1 MGVLKETLQPRKRTS
16 KTPLPATHDAWLR
29 EIAAAWLDAH
39 ETIPFGPLAGVAIAP
54 GDLFHLGPAVC
65 LKFRG
70 LKPSRTALHQ
80 ATQAALVSFVAT
92 KDRESKT
99 LSNPRFAFA
108 FCYLA
113 AHFGLGIL
121 TEAEAAD
128 VLDYIA
134 AHVKQLDAM
143 IARSLGRR

>member
-1 MGVLKETLQPRKRTS
+1 M
-16 KTPLPATHDAWLR
+16 
-29 EIAAAWLDAH
+29 
-39 ETIPFGPLAGVAIAP
+39 AIAP
-54 GDLFHLGPAVC
+54 GDLYHLGPAVC

-80 ATQAALVSFVAT
+80 ASQAALVSFVVT
-92 KDRESKT
+92 KDRESK
-99 LSNPRFAFA
+99 LFSNPRFSFA

-121 TEAEAAD
+121 TEADASD

-134 AHVKQLDAM
+134 AHVKQLDALV
-143 IARSLGRR
+143 ARTLGRR

>member
-1 MGVLKETLQPRKRTS
+1 MGVLKQTLQPRKRTS

-29 EIAAAWLDAH
+29 EVVAAFLDGGEA
-39 ETIPFGPLAGVAIAP
+39 IPFGPLAGIAIAP
-54 GDLFHLGPAVC
+54 GDLFHLGPSVC

-70 LKPSRTALHQ
+70 LKPSRTALRQ
-80 ATQAALVSFVAT
+80 ATDAALVSFVVT
-92 KDRESKT
+92 KDRESK
-99 LSNPRFAFA
+99 LFSNPRFSFA

-121 TEAEAAD
+121 SEAEASK

-134 AHVKQLDAM
+134 THVKQLDALV
-143 IARSLGRR
+143 ARTLARR